1 MCNASV
7 APRQSCIRHTAV
19 CENAVMESVP
29 KTPLNVLMQSI
40 DAVLPQ
46 TQCRR
51 CGHDGCAPYARAIVA
66 GEPLNRCPPGG
77 DATIRYIA
85 AITDRAVAPLDPAY
99 GVAAPLGRA
108 QIDETACIGCTLCID
123 ACPVDAITGGPK
135 RMHSVIAALCTGC
148 ELCIAPCP
156 VDCITLVPAGR
167 QWTAIDAGA
176 ARERYAAWRARPRK
190 TPSAVPREADPAALS
205 PAERHEAVQVAIERA
220 RARRAAR
227 V

>member
-1 MCNASV
+1 MCKASV
-7 APRQSCIRHTAV
+7 APRQSCIRRTAV
-19 CENAVMESVP
+19 CENAVMESAPV
-29 KTPLNVLMQSI
+29 NVLMQSI

-51 CGHDGCAPYARAIVA
+51 CGHDGCEPYARAIAA

-77 DATIRYIA
+77 DATIRSIA
-85 AITDRAVAPLDPAY
+85 AITGRAVAPLDPAY
-99 GVAAPLGRA
+99 GIAAPLARA

-156 VDCITLVPAGR
+156 VDCIALVPAGR
-167 QWTAIDAGA
+167 EWTAIDAGA

-190 TPSAVPREADPAALS
+190 TTSAVAAVPRDADPLALS
-205 PAERHEAVQVAIERA
+205 PAERHDAVRVAIERA
-220 RARRAAR
+220 RARRAAC